1 MDKEWIFLDKHTD
14 EYNAGLHAFLNYA
27 LEHASFEGTIKC
39 PCKRCHNGYNRLPA
53 VVEQHLWVDGM
64 DPKYVNIPW
73 TEHGEHLPAV
83 VDHNMAGPSSYQPDF
98 NLSGPSS
105 HQPDSDVQD
114 MLHDAFGMYEGE
126 DDLLEPAETTEG
138 PSLPNGPT
146 PDAQRFYQLL
156 EKADAELYPGAGKK
170 MFDFLIKLYQIKALN
185 SWSDVSFTQLLELL
199 KAYLPPGETL
209 PASFYLT
216 KKFIKSLG
224 LTYQKI
230 DACPNDCMLYWKEYA
245 SNTVCHVCGTSRYK
259 ENTSPTKKVPA
270 KVLRYFPLGPRLQR
284 LYMSRHTSEFM
295 VWHSEKRPRDGVL
308 RHPADSLAWE
318 ELDKIDNNFGSD
330 GRNVRLG
337 LASDGFNPFG
347 MMSLSH
353 STWPVIVTV
362 YNLPPWLCM
371 KKSYMMLSL
380 LIPGPKS
387 PGNDI
392 DVYLQPLIDELK
404 ILWIEGVPTYDAF
417 KKEVFQMRA
426 ALLWTINDFPAYAML
441 SGYSTKGSKACP
453 TCGEE
458 TDSFRLHH
466 GKKEIYMG
474 HRKWLPDNHIFRT
487 WYNNFNGSTEH
498 RKPPK
503 PMTGLDCLRALSTLE
518 FQFGKGK
525 ETSSSRKRKRVQNND
540 NTKYTGPW
548 RKQSIFFQLP
558 YWKDLLLRHNID
570 VMHVEKNVTESV
582 IGTLLGIDGK
592 NKDSLKARLDM
603 VLMGVKHSLHPEA
616 RGDRTWLPPAKITL
630 SKDEK
635 TLMCKVLE
643 SVRVSDGFSSNIRRC
658 VRVDERK
665 LVGLKSHDC
674 HIIMQYLLPVAIRRS
689 LKPDITKTRQQLQDL
704 CNFDGCTQSKDG
716 VESKRT
722 RIGRNADDPGIV
734 PREGLPLFVGMGRSI
749 EPGHEFT
756 LTDLEWE
763 RAHTHVLINCPQIKQ
778 HLDDHVANTQ
788 RTKNR
793 RTTLMEAERQANN
806 TFSIYF
812 QELIERRV
820 QRKEF
825 VDPDIRALAI
835 GPDKKARR
843 FNKYIMNGFR
853 FFVKSIDA
861 QSNTQNCGVFVKAGM
876 SSYATAGDRR
886 PRDGVKDYYGVLTDI
901 IELDYHHGRKVLLFD
916 CDWADNRVRNRAV
929 KMDEYGFILVNFDHL
944 LPKPDTLILASQSVQ
959 FFYVQDPTEPNWHT
973 VIRTRPRDLFD
984 MGTDIEPEPYD
995 AQNLIVGINDDGIA
1009 RTDMDGVLVNDVIE

>member
-1 MDKEWIFLDKHTD
+1 
-14 EYNAGLHAFLNYA
+14 
-27 LEHASFEGTIKC
+27 
-39 PCKRCHNGYNRLPA
+39 
-53 VVEQHLWVDGM
+53 M

-73 TEHGEHLPAV
+73 TEHGEHLPAA

-98 NLSGPSS
+98 NLSGPLS

-126 DDLLEPAETTEG
+126 DDLQEPSEPTEG

-156 EKADAELYPGAGKK
+156 EKADTELYPGAGKK

-199 KAYLPPGETL
+199 KAYLPPRDTL

-245 SNTVCHVCGTSRYK
+245 SNTVCHICGTSRYK

-270 KVLRYFPLGPRLQR
+270 KVLRYFALGPRLQR

-308 RHPADSLAWE
+308 RHPADSLAWK

-380 LIPGPKS
+380 LIRGPKS
-387 PGNDI
+387 PGNGI

-404 ILWIEGVPTYDAF
+404 MLWTEGVPTYDAF

-466 GKKEIYMG
+466 GRKEIYMG

-498 RKPPK
+498 RKLPK
-503 PMTGLDCLRALSTLE
+503 PMTGLDCLRALSTLS

-525 ETSSSRKRKRVQNND
+525 ETSFGRKRKQV
-540 NTKYTGPW
+540 
-548 RKQSIFFQLP
+548 
-558 YWKDLLLRHNID
+558 
-570 VMHVEKNVTESV
+570 SV
-582 IGTLLGIDGK
+582 
-592 NKDSLKARLDM
+592 
-603 VLMGVKHSLHPEA
+603 VKGNEF
-616 RGDRTWLPPAKITL
+616 R
-630 SKDEK
+630 
-635 TLMCKVLE
+635 
-643 SVRVSDGFSSNIRRC
+643 
-658 VRVDERK
+658 
-665 LVGLKSHDC
+665 
-674 HIIMQYLLPVAIRRS
+674 IMM
-689 LKPDITKTRQQLQDL
+689 
-704 CNFDGCTQSKDG
+704 TQ
-716 VESKRT
+716 
-722 RIGRNADDPGIV
+722 
-734 PREGLPLFVGMGRSI
+734 
-749 EPGHEFT
+749 
-756 LTDLEWE
+756 
-763 RAHTHVLINCPQIKQ
+763 
-778 HLDDHVANTQ
+778 NTQ
-788 RTKNR
+788 DRGGSRVFFFN
-793 RTTLMEAERQANN
+793 
-806 TFSIYF
+806 Y
-812 QELIERRV
+812 LIG
-820 QRKEF
+820 K
-825 VDPDIRALAI
+825 
-835 GPDKKARR
+835 
-843 FNKYIMNGFR
+843 
-853 FFVKSIDA
+853 
-861 QSNTQNCGVFVKAGM
+861 T
-876 SSYATAGDRR
+876 
-886 PRDGVKDYYGVLTDI
+886 
-901 IELDYHHGRKVLLFD
+901 
-916 CDWADNRVRNRAV
+916 
-929 KMDEYGFILVNFDHL
+929 
-944 LPKPDTLILASQSVQ
+944 
-959 FFYVQDPTEPNWHT
+959 
-973 VIRTRPRDLFD
+973 
-984 MGTDIEPEPYD
+984 
-995 AQNLIVGINDDGIA
+995 
-1009 RTDMDGVLVNDVIE
+1009 

>member
-14 EYNAGLHAFLNYA
+14 EYNAGLDAFLNYA

-53 VVEQHLWVDGM
+53 VVEQHLRVDGM

-73 TEHGEHLPAV
+73 TEHGEHLPAA

-126 DDLLEPAETTEG
+126 DDLQEPSEPTEG

-156 EKADAELYPGAGKK
+156 EKADTELYPGAGKK

-230 DACPNDCMLYWKEYA
+230 DACPNDCKLYWKDYA

-259 ENTSPTKKVPA
+259 ENTSPMKKVPA

-308 RHPADSLAWE
+308 HHPADSLAWK

-347 MMSLSH
+347 
-353 STWPVIVTV
+353 
-362 YNLPPWLCM
+362 
-371 KKSYMMLSL
+371 
-380 LIPGPKS
+380 PKS

-404 ILWIEGVPTYDAF
+404 MLWAEGVPTYDAF

-503 PMTGLDCLRALSTLE
+503 PMTGLDCLRALSTLS

-525 ETSSSRKRKRVQNND
+525 ETSSGRKRKRVQNND
-540 NTKYTGPW
+540 STKYTGPW

-603 VLMGVKHSLHPEA
+603 VLMGVKRSLHPEA
-616 RGDRTWLPPAKITL
+616 RGNRTWLPPAKYTL
-630 SKDEK
+630 SNDEK
-635 TLMCKVLE
+635 TLMCKVLD

-665 LVGLKSHDC
+665 LIGLKSHDC

-689 LKPDITKTRQQLQDL
+689 LKPDITKVLLELSAFFRQLCTKVGTVDHFRDL
-704 CNFDGCTQSKDG
+704 SNRIAETLCKLEMIMPPSFFDVMVHLLIHLADEAAIAGPVQFRWMYPIERSRPETSIAEGYIIEECLSFCTMYLSDG

-763 RAHTHVLINCPQIKQ
+763 RAHTHVLINCPQIQQ
-778 HLDDHVANTQ
+778 HLD
-788 RTKNR
+788 
-793 RTTLMEAERQANN
+793 
-806 TFSIYF
+806 
-812 QELIERRV
+812 
-820 QRKEF
+820 
-825 VDPDIRALAI
+825 
-835 GPDKKARR
+835 
-843 FNKYIMNGFR
+843 
-853 FFVKSIDA
+853 
-861 QSNTQNCGVFVKAGM
+861 VFVKAGV

-886 PRDGVKDYYGVLTDI
+886 PRDGVKDYCGVLTDI

-944 LPKPDTLILASQSVQ
+944 LPKPDNLILASQSVQ

>member
-1 MDKEWIFLDKHTD
+1 
-14 EYNAGLHAFLNYA
+14 
-27 LEHASFEGTIKC
+27 
-39 PCKRCHNGYNRLPA
+39 
-53 VVEQHLWVDGM
+53 
-64 DPKYVNIPW
+64 
-73 TEHGEHLPAV
+73 
-83 VDHNMAGPSSYQPDF
+83 
-98 NLSGPSS
+98 
-105 HQPDSDVQD
+105 
-114 MLHDAFGMYEGE
+114 
-126 DDLLEPAETTEG
+126 
-138 PSLPNGPT
+138 
-146 PDAQRFYQLL
+146 
-156 EKADAELYPGAGKK
+156 
-170 MFDFLIKLYQIKALN
+170 
-185 SWSDVSFTQLLELL
+185 
-199 KAYLPPGETL
+199 
-209 PASFYLT
+209 
-216 KKFIKSLG
+216 
-224 LTYQKI
+224 
-230 DACPNDCMLYWKEYA
+230 
-245 SNTVCHVCGTSRYK
+245 
-259 ENTSPTKKVPA
+259 
-270 KVLRYFPLGPRLQR
+270 
-284 LYMSRHTSEFM
+284 MSRHTSEFM

-503 PMTGLDCLRALSTLE
+503 PMTGLDCLRALSALE

-616 RGDRTWLPPAKITL
+616 RGDRTWLPPAKYTL

-635 TLMCKVLE
+635 TLMCKILE

-689 LKPDITKTRQQLQDL
+689 LKPDITKVLLELSAFFKQLCTKVGTVDHFRALSNRIAETLCKLEMIMPPSFFDVMVHLLIHLADEAAIAGPVQFRWMYPIERYLYDL
-704 CNFDGCTQSKDG
+704 KKYVRNRSRPEASIAEGYIIEECLSFCTMYLSDG

-763 RAHTHVLINCPQIKQ
+763 RAHTHVLINCPEIKQ
-778 HLDDHVANTQ
+778 HLDNHVANTQ

-861 QSNTQNCGVFVKAGM
+861 QSNTQNCGVFVKAGV

>member
-73 TEHGEHLPAV
+73 TEHGEHLPAA

-114 MLHDAFGMYEGE
+114 MLHDVFGMYEGE

-441 SGYSTKGSKACP
+441 SGYSTKESKACP

-503 PMTGLDCLRALSTLE
+503 PMTGLDCLRALSALE

-616 RGDRTWLPPAKITL
+616 RGDRTWLPPAKYTL

-643 SVRVSDGFSSNIRRC
+643 P
-658 VRVDERK
+658 
-665 LVGLKSHDC
+665 
-674 HIIMQYLLPVAIRRS
+674 YLLPVAIRRS

-763 RAHTHVLINCPQIKQ
+763 RAHTHVLINCPEIKQ
-778 HLDDHVANTQ
+778 HLDNHVANTQ

-812 QELIERRV
+812 QELIEKRV

-861 QSNTQNCGVFVKAGM
+861 QSNTQNCGVFVKAGV

>member
-1 MDKEWIFLDKHTD
+1 
-14 EYNAGLHAFLNYA
+14 
-27 LEHASFEGTIKC
+27 
-39 PCKRCHNGYNRLPA
+39 
-53 VVEQHLWVDGM
+53 
-64 DPKYVNIPW
+64 
-73 TEHGEHLPAV
+73 
-83 VDHNMAGPSSYQPDF
+83 MAGPSSYQPDF
-98 NLSGPSS
+98 NLPGPSS

-146 PDAQRFYQLL
+146 PDAQRFYQHL

-199 KAYLPPGETL
+199 KAYLPPGESL

-295 VWHSEKRPRDGVL
+295 VWHSKKRPQDGVL
-308 RHPADSLAWE
+308 HHPADSLAWE

-337 LASDGFNPFG
+337 LASDRFNPFG

-466 GKKEIYMG
+466 GKKQIYMG

-603 VLMGVKHSLHPEA
+603 VLMGVKHSLHPKA
-616 RGDRTWLPPAKITL
+616 RGDRTWLPPAKYTL

-674 HIIMQYLLPVAIRRS
+674 HIIMQYLLPVAIRHS

-734 PREGLPLFVGMGRSI
+734 PRDGLPLFVGMGRSI

-812 QELIERRV
+812 QELIERKV

-853 FFVKSIDA
+853 FFVKSIDV
-861 QSNTQNCGVFVKAGM
+861 QSNTQNCGVFVKAGV

-916 CDWADNRVRNRAV
+916 CDWADNRVRNRVV